1 MYRIVTLALIV
12 AFALPL
18 MRCGKSSHEH
28 HDHAVSTADSIGQ
41 AMLKQV
47 DQVHNEAMEKMG
59 EVRKLR
65 EDLKKQLESGLAA
78 EQKKLIESKIA
89 ALDSAYDGMMDWM
102 HKFHP
107 EVDTLAEEA
116 YQQYLKVELDK
127 ATQVKQDILDAIARA
142 KE

>member
-1 MYRIVTLALIV
+1 
-12 AFALPL
+12 
-18 MRCGKSSHEH
+18 
-28 HDHAVSTADSIGQ
+28 
-41 AMLKQV
+41 
-47 DQVHNEAMEKMG
+47 
-59 EVRKLR
+59 
-65 EDLKKQLESGLAA
+65 
-78 EQKKLIESKIA
+78 
-89 ALDSAYDGMMDWM
+89 M